1 VLAESIR
8 SQRPAGELVAERG
21 FAQVSDESALEAIVR
36 EVIASNPKAAADY
49 RAGKKQALDALMA
62 DLKKKAPQANPK
74 VANELL
80 QRLLR

>member
-36 EVIASNPKAAADY
+36 EVIATNSKAAADY
-49 RAGKKQALDALMA
+49 QAGKKQALGALMA